1 MYSHFLLFFIIPLR
15 SSAFLFLFFLLLI
28 SFPPSFFGWI
38 HLYTNGHHRRQVFLS
53 QKEKKNNN
61 SNIEKKGIRFTSTT
75 DLDVGISLPVV
86 FVIFSSSSSFNI
98 FSHGGGVFR
107 PNSFFFLLGIKKQ
120 NKKIEDDCQN
130 SVVDTG
136 RLFLMAYPTGYTYNI

>member
-1 MYSHFLLFFIIPLR
+1 MAIT
-15 SSAFLFLFFLLLI
+15 AAK
-28 SFPPSFFGWI
+28 SFF
-38 HLYTNGHHRRQVFLS
+38 H
-53 QKEKKNNN
+53 KKKKKKNNN

-107 PNSFFFLLGIKKQ
+107 PNSFFFFFSLFLGIKKQ

-130 SVVDTG
+130 SFVDTG